1 MHTMHTPLGK
11 LTAHSIPQDTQSIL
25 LAGEYHGYP
34 FHIYATQPSNPSQLD
49 YPFYTQILNNLPH
62 FIAQAEQQLHTSQRQ
77 PESHPTPFSGCLIK
91 QIPLLLQTQHLH
103 IARPMRKRNV
113 QRLPLLQRIRI
124 THHLPPRVLHNRKA
138 PLQHRVRRHRCQ
150 HIRLLRHPRRGSLKT
165 RLPRKR

>member
-77 PESHPTPFSGCLIK
+77 PENEQSKFQQSPIFA
-91 QIPLLLQTQHLH
+91 LLTAKFTQ
-103 IARPMRKRNV
+103 N
-113 QRLPLLQRIRI
+113 
-124 THHLPPRVLHNRKA
+124 THHWALHFAECK
-138 PLQHRVRRHRCQ
+138 LS
-150 HIRLLRHPRRGSLKT
+150 IG
-165 RLPRKR
+165 